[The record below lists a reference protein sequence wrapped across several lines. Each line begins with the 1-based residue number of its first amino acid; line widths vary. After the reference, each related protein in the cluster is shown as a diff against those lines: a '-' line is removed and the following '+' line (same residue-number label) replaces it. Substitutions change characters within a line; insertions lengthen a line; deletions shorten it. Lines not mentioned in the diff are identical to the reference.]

1 MKKLLCGLAVLPF
14 LSATALA
21 QPDVRMS
28 GSLAHQ
34 PLLLNEAQ
42 MDGVTAGWSLFERD
56 FSNTSQTFVQVYGP
70 PLAQPCN
77 GFCYL
82 DLDSR
87 KGKAPGGY
95 QTVFSVERMPA
106 RLPVSSV

>member
-28 GSLAHQ
+28 GSLAQQ

-42 MDGVTAGWSLFERD
+42 MDGVTAGWSLRETD
-56 FSNTSQTFVQVYGP
+56 FSNTSLTFVQVYGA
-70 PLAQPCN
+70 PLAECAA
-77 GFCYL
+77 CYL

-87 KGKAPGGY
+87 ALQVDSIILGG
-95 QTVFSVERMPA
+95 P
-106 RLPVSSV
+106 